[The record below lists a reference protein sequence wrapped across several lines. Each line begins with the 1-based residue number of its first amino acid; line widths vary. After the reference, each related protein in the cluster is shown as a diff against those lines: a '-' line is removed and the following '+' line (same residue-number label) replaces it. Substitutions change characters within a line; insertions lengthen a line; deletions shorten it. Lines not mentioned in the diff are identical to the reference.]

1 MSSFSQENISNN
13 SEVISQNNNEKKI
26 NKSLKEKYKIVQEYH
41 PLEFYAL
48 GKINS
53 NSYKNSST
61 LYNSSSLSS
70 PRLRVNNKTNNLFD
84 RNLLSIN
91 NSYFEYLKQIKN
103 SCPVTKLNMNENNY
117 LNPLLILKKRED
129 EKIECQKR
137 NNINSLEW
145 LNIIKNKFFSV
156 DIKSKIKLGTN
167 VSRNQFYEEKNKII
181 LTPRRIKNNSVD
193 YANQNKTS
201 YHFENKSNNNS
212 YDGYDY
218 NYNTSGS
225 FENILNCKRFK
236 KDNEKLNQLRKNYL
250 KPEKFTDYWKKLK
263 IEKSLSTDALINKDF
278 KKSDEKILKS
288 KFLYFDKNYKDN
300 LRNKKWWKFDK

>member
-13 SEVISQNNNEKKI
+13 SKDISQNNNENKKI
-26 NKSLKEKYKIVQEYH
+26 RSLKEKYKIVQEYH

-53 NSYKNSST
+53 NSYENAST
-61 LYNSSSLSS
+61 FYNSSSLSS
-70 PRLRVNNKTNNLFD
+70 PRLRVNVKSNNLFE

-91 NSYFEYLKQIKN
+91 NSYFEHLKKIKN
-103 SCPVTKLNMNENNY
+103 SSPVNKLNADENNY

-156 DIKSKIKLGTN
+156 DIKSKIKLGAN

-181 LTPRRIKNNSVD
+181 LTPRKIQNNSVD
-193 YANQNKTS
+193 YFSQNKTS
-201 YHFENKSNNNS
+201 YKFENKNNNNS

-218 NYNTSGS
+218 NYNTSVS
-225 FENILNCKRFK
+225 FENILDYKRFK
-236 KDNEKLNQLRKNYL
+236 KDNGKLNKLRKDNL

-288 KFLYFDKNYKDN
+288 NFLYFDKNYKDN
-300 LRNKKWWKFDK
+300 LRNKNWWKFEP

>member
-1 MSSFSQENISNN
+1 MSSFSQENTISDNN
-13 SEVISQNNNEKKI
+13 LNDISHNNNENEI
-26 NKSLKEKYKIVQEYH
+26 NKSLEEKYKIVKEHH

-53 NSYKNSST
+53 NLYKNAST
-61 LYNSSSLSS
+61 FYNSSSLSS
-70 PRLRVNNKTNNLFD
+70 PRLKVNNKTNNLFD
-84 RNLLSIN
+84 RNLLSLN
-91 NSYFEYLKQIKN
+91 NSFFEHLKQVKN
-103 SCPVTKLNMNENNY
+103 SSPVNQLNIEENNY
-117 LNPLLILKKRED
+117 LNPLLILKKRKD

-145 LNIIKNKFFSV
+145 LNIIKNKLFSV
-156 DIKSKIKLGTN
+156 DIKSKIKLGAN

-181 LTPRRIKNNSVD
+181 LTPRRIQNNSVD
-193 YANQNKTS
+193 YNNQSKTS
-201 YHFENKSNNNS
+201 YQFENKNNS

-236 KDNEKLNQLRKNYL
+236 KDNEKLNQLRKNYV
-250 KPEKFTDYWKKLK
+250 KPENDYWKKLK

-278 KKSDEKILKS
+278 KKTDEKKLKS
-288 KFLYFDKNYKDN
+288 NFLYFDKNYKN
-300 LRNKKWWKFDK
+300 ILRNKNWWKIEK